1 MTIFGE
7 SAGAISVH
15 AQTMSPLG
23 EGLYRSAIAQSGTAE
38 MALLEEEGEREERF
52 SAQLAS
58 ALNCS
63 SVIHDQDMLTC
74 LQSADIGD
82 NTLSMLIVLM
92 RQS

>member
-38 MALLEEEGEREERF
+38 MALLEVEGEREERF

-58 ALNCS
+58 ALKCS
-63 SVIHDQDMLTC
+63 SVIHDQEMLTC
-74 LQSADIGD
+74 LQSADIG
-82 NTLSMLIVLM
+82 NNIHNLIIV
-92 RQS
+92 